1 MVVSGLN
8 IAGLFHLP
16 ASMQRSVLFCLVSM
30 IKLDRDRGEV
40 SNINMLLTDGR
51 LIVFVA
57 DVVLLTSCLH
67 TVEVKV

>member
-40 SNINMLLTDGR
+40 SNMNMLLTDGR
-51 LIVFVA
+51 FIVA

-67 TVEVKV
+67 TVEVTG